1 MKYLLSRKNANFF
14 QLFSTP
20 QRFVEYLDLCAREP
34 QFWPVV
40 LSCLEEC
47 AKVPGSEGA
56 IESIR
61 VMNSLVGLYWDY

>member
-1 MKYLLSRKNANFF
+1 
-14 QLFSTP
+14 
-20 QRFVEYLDLCAREP
+20 VEYLDLYAREP

-56 IESIR
+56 VESIR
-61 VMNSLVGLYWDY
+61 VMNSLVSYF